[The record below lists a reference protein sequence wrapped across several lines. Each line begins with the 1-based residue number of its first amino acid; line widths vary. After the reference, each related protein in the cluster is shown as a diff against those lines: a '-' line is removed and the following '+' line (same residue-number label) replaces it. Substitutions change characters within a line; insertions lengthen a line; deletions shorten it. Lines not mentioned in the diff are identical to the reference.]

1 MADIANYKTELAKTV
16 ETAKASSRLL
26 DPVDRDSEFLFGLI
40 MALTFTCTLSA
51 TSAGEG
57 DIRTVMYG
65 ALACNVAWGVVD
77 AVMYLLSSLAERGRS
92 LLSLRKLRNAQSTDT
107 VRPIIEE
114 GLPESVIAVLSA
126 QELDELRRRIAEL
139 PLPAGPVKLTRSD
152 YLAALAVFVIV
163 VLSTV
168 PVILPLA
175 VIDDPGIALRVSNAV
190 AVALLYY
197 CGRLVGLATGTSPR
211 RTGLAMVAIGVVL
224 VAITIVLGG

>member
-1 MADIANYKTELAKTV
+1 MLSIGNSAQDALQL
-16 ETAKASSRLL
+16 RPGLL

-51 TSAGEG
+51 TTAGDS

-77 AVMYLLSSLAERGRS
+77 AVMYLLSSLAQRGRS
-92 LLSLRKLRNAQSTDT
+92 LLALRKIRTTDNPDTLR
-107 VRPIIEE
+107 PLIEE
-114 GLPESVIAVLSA
+114 GLPDAVVAVLSPR
-126 QELDELRRRIAEL
+126 ELDELRRRIAGL
-139 PLPAGPVKLTRSD
+139 PLPAGPVKLSRDD
-152 YLAALAVFVIV
+152 YLAALVVFLLV

-175 VIDDPGIALRVSNAV
+175 LIRDPGIALRVSNGT

-197 CGRLVGLATGTSPR
+197 FGRAVGRTTGTSPL
-211 RTGLAMVAIGVVL
+211 RTGLSMVGLGVVL
-224 VAITIVLGG
+224 VAITIALGG

>member
-1 MADIANYKTELAKTV
+1 MPSNGSGPVGRPPAVLR
-16 ETAKASSRLL
+16 SLSRLL

-40 MALTFTCTLSA
+40 MALTFTCALSA
-51 TSAGEG
+51 ATAGDS

-92 LLSLRKLRNAQSTDT
+92 LLSLRRLRSADSVDS
-107 VRPIIEE
+107 VRPLIEE
-114 GLPESVIAVLSA
+114 RLPDSVVAVLKPK
-126 QELDELRRRIAEL
+126 ELEELRRRIAGL
-139 PLPAGPVKLTRSD
+139 PLPAGPVRLRRGD
-152 YLAALAVFVIV
+152 YIAAVAVFVVV
-163 VLSTV
+163 VLATV

-175 VIDDPGIALRVSNAV
+175 LIDDPSVALRFSNAA

-197 CGRLVGLATGTSPR
+197 FGRLVAVATGAPPL
-211 RTGLAMVAIGVVL
+211 RTGLAMVALGVAL